1 MKRVAFGGGSSA
13 ASAAAAVLRQPL
25 PEPDAETQSA
35 QQVPTDPSRAKA
47 PAQPG
52 PATTLNA
59 VDGQTAKKTDDQSP
73 TRTASAIDDLL
84 KARDERTSAGSAKR
98 DSAGRS
104 DPETPGDNGSDD
116 DHTQAD
122 PAQPERR
129 RARRRPAGL
138 PREHIAA
145 NDDQP
150 SIGGLLYALNRK
162 PSNKP
167 FFIATI
173 ASAAWLSV
181 GLIFGYFLIAPD
193 LAAATSLGAFVR
205 ESAIMTVL
213 ATIAGP
219 IALAWFLAF
228 LAWRS
233 EELHLRSTAMTEVA
247 VRLAEPDRMAEQQIS
262 SLGQAVRREVTFMND
277 AVSHALSRANEL
289 DSLVQSEVH
298 ALERSYEDNE
308 RKIRSLLQ
316 ELASERNSL
325 SGTGEHFKQTLA
337 TLAHDVPTLI
347 ERLSEQQGKLANI
360 IAGAGENLTTLEHS
374 LATRTGDLQS
384 TLTDQTQALQ
394 IVFDSG
400 SEAIGTALESRT
412 DQVQAILTEQAQALG
427 GTLDNHRTGVEET
440 LSGYTNALGMVLTD
454 QNRKLSDQLET
465 QGAALT
471 AALDDRALALTSEF
485 ETKTTAMASEID
497 GRSLELQ
504 GAIEKQAGA
513 LQASLDTH
521 KGEIQSALTSR
532 SSEMAQMLSEHRD
545 SVDRELDQ
553 RMQQIDQSISA
564 RTETLQSVFEE
575 YALALD
581 TTLANRATALDTQ
594 LVERTKA
601 LDEAFDERLRLFDEA
616 ILRSTAAI
624 DNAVGDNA
632 RALTSAMEQHAAT
645 ISEGIN
651 RQAVELDGTLMQGI
665 TAVRETSEN
674 ISRQSIR
681 AIEGLAGQS
690 EMLKSVSENLLGQI
704 NTVTNRFESQGQAI
718 LQSANA
724 LETANYKID
733 KSLGKRTE
741 DLNQTLDRLS
751 SKAEEIGSAVTGYSS
766 QIEGSVS
773 QAEERTR
780 LLTAELSREA
790 EARSRDTIDHLAR
803 LKTEA
808 LREKDRALDDLR
820 REFELVTREVT
831 DRLGTLSTQFSQT
844 SGEVRARARLAADN
858 IQADQDRL
866 RMELERL
873 PASSQESSEAMRRAL
888 QDQLRAL
895 DQLTQYARQTG
906 VSRDVRAPSSSI
918 ERSGLSEP
926 TATTTPTPTPTR
938 ALIAS
943 SPHSERQAQV
953 SQASIAR
960 PDDRGALSSLTSSL
974 ARELTQRSSSRPA
987 DPGQTQAPAR
997 QPTHPTTQRGA
1008 APMRTADPAAA
1019 KKWSVGDLLA
1029 RASLDETGH
1038 SQGDG
1043 AAPPANATGNEAQAD
1058 SAALDVN
1065 SIAKAIDPTL
1075 AAAVWSRFRQGQ
1087 RGFMVPSIYPQT
1099 ARALFD
1105 ETRSRYAGEPA
1116 FRANVDHFLSDFEQV
1131 LRQADGS
1138 DPSGR
1143 NAHDQIVTDTGRVY
1157 LFLAHASGRLT

>member
-1 MKRVAFGGGSSA
+1 MGNEPKPKADPADNASSDPHALDWGEPDQSARPRPGSLRDKLRAEAAPPPLPSDEPATERDTDTSKAITARNGAEESLPTKDDSRTDNRDGKQKIVGGVLPPPLSTAPGTPDADAPSIPLSLSELPSPVALSKPATELAPATAALPLPPKPTSEAARAPLEATASVDRAGTPSAELSLSADMKRVAFAGGSSA
-13 ASAAAAVLRQPL
+13 ASAAAAVLQQPL
-25 PEPDAETQSA
+25 PEPDADTQSA
-35 QQVPTDPSRAKA
+35 QQVPKDPSRAKT

-52 PATTLNA
+52 PATTLTA

-84 KARDERTSAGSAKR
+84 KARNERTSAGSAKR

-104 DPETPGDNGSDD
+104 DPETPGDTGSDD

-485 ETKTTAMASEID
+485 ETTTTAMATELD
-497 GRSLELQ
+497 GRSVVLQ
-504 GAIEKQAGA
+504 GAIE
-513 LQASLDTH
+513 
-521 KGEIQSALTSR
+521 
-532 SSEMAQMLSEHRD
+532 
-545 SVDRELDQ
+545 
-553 RMQQIDQSISA
+553 
-564 RTETLQSVFEE
+564 
-575 YALALD
+575 
-581 TTLANRATALDTQ
+581 
-594 LVERTKA
+594 
-601 LDEAFDERLRLFDEA
+601 
-616 ILRSTAAI
+616 
-624 DNAVGDNA
+624 
-632 RALTSAMEQHAAT
+632 
-645 ISEGIN
+645 
-651 RQAVELDGTLMQGI
+651 
-665 TAVRETSEN
+665 
-674 ISRQSIR
+674 
-681 AIEGLAGQS
+681 
-690 EMLKSVSENLLGQI
+690 
-704 NTVTNRFESQGQAI
+704 
-718 LQSANA
+718 
-724 LETANYKID
+724 
-733 KSLGKRTE
+733 
-741 DLNQTLDRLS
+741 
-751 SKAEEIGSAVTGYSS
+751 
-766 QIEGSVS
+766 
-773 QAEERTR
+773 
-780 LLTAELSREA
+780 
-790 EARSRDTIDHLAR
+790 
-803 LKTEA
+803 
-808 LREKDRALDDLR
+808 
-820 REFELVTREVT
+820 
-831 DRLGTLSTQFSQT
+831 
-844 SGEVRARARLAADN
+844 
-858 IQADQDRL
+858 
-866 RMELERL
+866 
-873 PASSQESSEAMRRAL
+873 
-888 QDQLRAL
+888 
-895 DQLTQYARQTG
+895 
-906 VSRDVRAPSSSI
+906 
-918 ERSGLSEP
+918 
-926 TATTTPTPTPTR
+926 
-938 ALIAS
+938 
-943 SPHSERQAQV
+943 
-953 SQASIAR
+953 
-960 PDDRGALSSLTSSL
+960 
-974 ARELTQRSSSRPA
+974 
-987 DPGQTQAPAR
+987 
-997 QPTHPTTQRGA
+997 
-1008 APMRTADPAAA
+1008 
-1019 KKWSVGDLLA
+1019 
-1029 RASLDETGH
+1029 
-1038 SQGDG
+1038 
-1043 AAPPANATGNEAQAD
+1043 
-1058 SAALDVN
+1058 
-1065 SIAKAIDPTL
+1065 
-1075 AAAVWSRFRQGQ
+1075 
-1087 RGFMVPSIYPQT
+1087 
-1099 ARALFD
+1099 
-1105 ETRSRYAGEPA
+1105 
-1116 FRANVDHFLSDFEQV
+1116 
-1131 LRQADGS
+1131 
-1138 DPSGR
+1138 
-1143 NAHDQIVTDTGRVY
+1143 
-1157 LFLAHASGRLT
+1157 